1 MGRSSAACGA
11 ANFVFCIGHSQKLL
25 KTCDKCLNKLG
36 DMLKNECTMPKV
48 FKFEV
53 LNS

>member
-1 MGRSSAACGA
+1 MWSSQLRILHQA
-11 ANFVFCIGHSQKLL
+11 FTKIVE
-25 KTCDKCLNKLG
+25 TCDKCLNKLG
-36 DMLKNECTMPKV
+36 DMLKNECMMPKV